1 MFTDVELEVIEALC
15 NRQLEY
21 MKNIVPQFP
30 AGYEEDKRQLNN
42 ILEKVR
48 KM

>member
-1 MFTDVELEVIEALC
+1 MFTDNEKEVIEALC

-30 AGYEEDKRQLNN
+30 EGYEEDKRHLNN
-42 ILEKVR
+42 IIEKLS
-48 KM
+48 KL